1 MPHSNDEYPMSRKP
15 LIGVS
20 ACTKQIGHHS
30 FHIAGDKYLRA
41 AAIAGVPL
49 VIPALDELMDPATL
63 LGSFD
68 GLLFTGSPSN
78 VEPHH
83 YGGPP
88 SEAGTHH
95 DPLRDHLTLPLIRAA
110 VEAGIPV
117 FGICRGFQEMNVA
130 YGGKLWPKLFEI
142 ELVPKLRK

>member
-49 VIPALDELMDPATL
+49 VIPALDELIDPATL
-63 LGSFD
+63 LESFD
-68 GLLFTGSPSN
+68 GLLFTGSPSMSSRITMAARRASRA
-78 VEPHH
+78 PIM
-83 YGGPP
+83 
-88 SEAGTHH
+88 
-95 DPLRDHLTLPLIRAA
+95 IRFATA
-110 VEAGIPV
+110 SP
-117 FGICRGFQEMNVA
+117 CR
-130 YGGKLWPKLFEI
+130 
-142 ELVPKLRK
+142 

>member
-49 VIPALDELMDPATL
+49 VIPALDELIDPATL
-63 LGSFD
+63 LESFD
-68 GLLFTGSPSN
+68 GLLFTGSAR
-78 VEPHH
+78 
-83 YGGPP
+83 
-88 SEAGTHH
+88 AGTALRRGISAMKRQGPA
-95 DPLRDHLTLPLIRAA
+95 PLTQRRALCQ
-110 VEAGIPV
+110 P
-117 FGICRGFQEMNVA
+117 
-130 YGGKLWPKLFEI
+130 GKLRAGPL
-142 ELVPKLRK
+142 PPAAAAAG